1 MTVQKSLAVTMQVDS
16 HNAMATAVK
25 PDPGL
30 TAPVAAGQRV
40 GTVTITAP
48 EFPALTVP
56 VYAAQAV
63 AGASIFQ
70 RMMGMFGQK

>member
-1 MTVQKSLAVTMQVDS
+1 VQKALAVTMQVDS
-16 HNAMATAVK
+16 HNALKTAVK

-30 TAPVAAGQRV
+30 TAPIAAGQRV

-56 VYAAQAV
+56 VYATQPV

-70 RMMGMFGQK
+70 RLMGLFGKK

>member
-1 MTVQKSLAVTMQVDS
+1 MQVDS
-16 HNAMATAVK
+16 HDAVK
-25 PDPGL
+25 TVVHADPGL
-30 TAPVAAGQRV
+30 TAPIAAGQRI

-48 EFPALTVP
+48 EFPPLSVP

-70 RMMGMFGQK
+70 RMMGMFAHK